1 MKNSF
6 KKNSHDGGR
15 SFIAR
20 IVRVT
25 KNMALS
31 HEVIE
36 LTDVWKVN
44 VLSYNVVWVVL
55 VTKVWSMRTGAG
67 KRDS

>member
-1 MKNSF
+1 
-6 KKNSHDGGR
+6 
-15 SFIAR
+15 
-20 IVRVT
+20 
-25 KNMALS
+25 MALS

-55 VTKVWSMRTGAG
+55 VTKLWSMRTGAG